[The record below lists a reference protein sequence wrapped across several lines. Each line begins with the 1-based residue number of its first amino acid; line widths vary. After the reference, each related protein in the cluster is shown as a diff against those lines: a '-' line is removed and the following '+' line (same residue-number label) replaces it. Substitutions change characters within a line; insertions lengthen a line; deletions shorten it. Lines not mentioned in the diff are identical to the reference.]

1 MFKLTIED
9 GELVVRPVG
18 INRIRAARDQLRVP
32 LAQIRGVR
40 VPPPTEA
47 PKAIFRHRVGDTEV
61 PSPSAFGP
69 MHHSRGETLIVE
81 LDEHQSDEL
90 VIQVHDALGAAKM
103 IRAAVTTAEQ

>member
-18 INRIRAARDQLRVP
+18 INRVRAARDQVRVP

-40 VPPPTEA
+40 VPPPTDA
-47 PKAIFRHRVGDTEV
+47 PKAIFRHRVGDAEV

-69 MHHSRGETLIVE
+69 MHHTRGQTLIVE
-81 LDEHQSDEL
+81 LDDQHGNEL
-90 VIQVHDALGAAKM
+90 VVQVHDALSAADL
-103 IRAAVTTAEQ
+103 IRRAVVAAS